1 MSYETGGRGDKYG
14 NTYENEYLARLFL
27 RLVNGKLK
35 SICVEPIG
43 EGHDAIEYITTDL
56 DNINEYYQCKGSN
69 GEQQYWRCSD
79 LQKYDTFSRA
89 KQILEQDPNGKYIFV
104 SPLGYEGL
112 DELCNRARTCT
123 TSKDFV
129 EYQLNSKQKKLLS
142 IIFWENGVLIKKMR
156 KNYSGQYFF
165 FLIVILKPHYEESR
179 REKILKRG
187 WKGHL
192 LALEPKRF
200 PC

>member
-129 EYQLNSKQKKLLS
+129 EYQLNSKQKKSAFNYILGKWCLDKENEEELQRAVFLLS
-142 IIFWENGVLIKKMR
+142 HSLF
-156 KNYSGQYFF
+156 
-165 FLIVILKPHYEESR
+165 
-179 REKILKRG
+179 
-187 WKGHL
+187 
-192 LALEPKRF
+192 
-200 PC
+200 